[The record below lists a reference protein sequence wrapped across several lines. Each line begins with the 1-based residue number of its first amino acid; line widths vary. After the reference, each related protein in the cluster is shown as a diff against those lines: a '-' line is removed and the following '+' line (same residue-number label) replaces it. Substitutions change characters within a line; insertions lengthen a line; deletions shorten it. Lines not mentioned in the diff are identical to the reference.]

1 MGARSFDEVMGEMA
15 AIAARQAELVAE
27 AKASCTKS
35 LQEKVSSLEV
45 QLATAQAELASSK
58 AEQERAEAYA
68 RRVAEEKLALVAEL
82 AQERTAVG
90 RQQLDAEWALRFL
103 QQNKDQHIAN
113 LEAFCSKVSDAL
125 ETQEGKLRKLSIE
138 FDEELYPHL
147 VQSVAE
153 RR

>member
-1 MGARSFDEVMGEMA
+1 MRSFDDVMGEMA
-15 AIAARQAELVAE
+15 AIAACQAELVAE
-27 AKASCTKS
+27 AKASSTRS
-35 LQEKVSSLEV
+35 LQERVSSLEV

-68 RRVAEEKLALVAEL
+68 RRVAEETLALGAEL
-82 AQERTAVG
+82 TQECTAVG

-125 ETQEGKLRKLSIE
+125 ETQEGNLCKLSIE
-138 FDEELYPHL
+138 FDEELYSHL
-147 VQSVAE
+147 VQSVVE